1 MGDVAIDAASVIEL
15 QDPVLA
21 GYLQA
26 GMQPLGILL
35 GSFLITKISNPT
47 FWSIIWIDGPLCSV
61 QTYFIAISLIGFI
74 VATFIHFFY
83 REHSK
88 FPFI

>member
-26 GMQPLGILL
+26 GMQPLGILF

-47 FWSIIWIDGPLCSV
+47 FWNIIGINGPLCS
-61 QTYFIAISLIGFI
+61 I
-74 VATFIHFFY
+74 
-83 REHSK
+83 
-88 FPFI
+88 